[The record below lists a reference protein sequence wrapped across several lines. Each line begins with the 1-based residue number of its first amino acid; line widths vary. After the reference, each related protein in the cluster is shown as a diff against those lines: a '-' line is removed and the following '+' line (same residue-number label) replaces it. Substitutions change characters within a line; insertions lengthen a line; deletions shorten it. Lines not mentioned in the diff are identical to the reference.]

1 MGCDYY
7 TSVDLYV
14 YTLDN
19 DYTSIN
25 LKHEPRYFA
34 DYDSDNEDPSD
45 QLKEPEFKTIYK
57 DGKWFIKNI
66 EKYIKILKENS
77 IKIENVK
84 EIVKETSEDERD

>member
-7 TSVDLYV
+7 TSVDLSI
-14 YTLDN
+14 YTVGGDCV
-19 DYTSIN
+19 SIN
-25 LKHEPRYFA
+25 LKHEPGYFGE
-34 DYDSDNEDPSD
+34 YDSDNPED
-45 QLKEPEFKTIYK
+45 QLKETEYKTIYE

-84 EIVKETSEDERD
+84 EIVKETSEYERDD

>member
-7 TSVDLYV
+7 TSVDLSI

-19 DYTSIN
+19 NYTSIN
-25 LKHEPRYFA
+25 LKHETGYFA
-34 DYDSDNEDPSD
+34 EYDSDNEKSED
-45 QLKEPEFKTIYK
+45 LKEPEFKTIYK

-66 EKYIKILKENS
+66 EKYMKILKENS

-84 EIVKETSEDERD
+84 ELIKETSEHERD